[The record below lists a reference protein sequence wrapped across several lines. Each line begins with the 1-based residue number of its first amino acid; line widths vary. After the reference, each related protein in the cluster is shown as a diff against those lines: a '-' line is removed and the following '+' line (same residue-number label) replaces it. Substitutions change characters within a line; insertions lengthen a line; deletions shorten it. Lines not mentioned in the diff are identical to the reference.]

1 MSQVPHDPF
10 ANIMANVVK
19 KVRAREELVRDVPGP
34 PEERSYAVYEVAELI
49 GQDAATVLEQI
60 KQDKI
65 HAEYVLGSNG
75 RAILIPYEEV
85 GRLMREAKWKELN
98 GEDENED
105 E

>member
-10 ANIMANVVK
+10 ADIMANVVK
-19 KVRAREELVRDVPGP
+19 KVRAREEFVRGVPGP
-34 PEERSYAVYEVAELI
+34 PENRSHSVEEVADLI
-49 GQDAATVLEQI
+49 NQETDTIGRLIHDWKIDAENRLASDPRQI
-60 KQDKI
+60 
-65 HAEYVLGSNG
+65 
-75 RAILIPYEEV
+75 RIPYEEV